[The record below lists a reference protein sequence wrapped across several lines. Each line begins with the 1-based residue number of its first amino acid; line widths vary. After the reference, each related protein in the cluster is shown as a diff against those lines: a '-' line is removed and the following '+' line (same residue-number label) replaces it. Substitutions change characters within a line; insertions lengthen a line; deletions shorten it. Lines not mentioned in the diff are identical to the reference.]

1 MMVESE
7 RARLLRMALQNE
19 RLLEDSRERQARFQQ
34 LLDIS
39 HELARAHVGDDVLLQ
54 RIAQR
59 GAELLSADV
68 AGVLLMD
75 NGTLAVRGAFGDVA
89 GVFGDAARS
98 ETRSRLAD
106 ALRMSD
112 AIMVPEVGRARTG
125 MVVPLRAAW
134 QVIGVFAVARRAQRA
149 FTVDDVLIA
158 SIFAAHAATAV
169 ANARLYHETR
179 EANRRKDDF
188 LARLAHE
195 LRNPLAP
202 LVNALQVLG
211 RVAAGPDV
219 TRLQAIMAHQAG
231 HLGALVDDIL
241 DVSRLRFDKLTLNLK
256 AVDLCD
262 IARHSF
268 EALQLSPLAEG
279 HDVTLSASA
288 SNGPVIVNADPIRLE
303 QVIGNLLNNAV
314 KYTPR
319 GEPIRVSVEKTTSD
333 AIVTVRD
340 HGIGI
345 AADMLPHV
353 FTLFTQVERS
363 RHRAQGGLGLG
374 LALVRALVERHGG
387 TVSAQSA
394 GLGEGSE
401 FTVRLPLA
409 RAGDRL
415 DDEFVNAFTRPRRVL
430 IVQDD
435 PDELETLRNDLE
447 KAGHSVAGAA
457 GYPAAVE
464 VAAFFRPEVALID
477 LGLPG
482 IDGHEIARRL
492 RHLPQCKRTH
502 LVALTGN
509 GSPDDL
515 RARATPF
522 DVHLAKPVSPAT
534 VLALVAHLRLR
545 GE

>member
-39 HELARAHVGDDVLLQ
+39 HELARAHVGDDVLVQ

-59 GAELLSADV
+59 GAALLGADV

-75 NGTLAVRGAFGDVA
+75 NGTLVVRGAFGDVA
-89 GVFGDAARS
+89 GVFGDGARS

-112 AIMVPEVGRARTG
+112 AIMVPEVGRARIG

-202 LVNALQVLG
+202 LVNALAVLG

-279 HDVTLSASA
+279 HDVTLSAS
-288 SNGPVIVNADPIRLE
+288 NGPIIVNADPIRLE

-353 FTLFTQVERS
+353 FTLFTQAERS

-387 TVSAQSA
+387 TVSAHSA
-394 GLGEGSE
+394 GLGEGTE

-409 RAGDRL
+409 RAGDPL
-415 DDEFVNAFTRPRRVL
+415 DDDRVTAAFTRPRRVL
-430 IVQDD
+430 IVQNDS
-435 PDELETLRNDLE
+435 DEVETLRNDLE
-447 KAGHSVAGAA
+447 QAGHSVAGAA

-482 IDGHEIARRL
+482 TDGHEIARRL
-492 RHLPQCKRTH
+492 RHLPQCRRTH

-509 GSPDDL
+509 GSPDHL

-522 DVHLAKPVSPAT
+522 DVHLVKPVSSAT